1 MLSPGEIFDTIGI
14 LATSTKLIKKSPKVA
29 QSSVQVVSE
38 SKNLQILELPVSN
51 YYFILECPYPTIERI
66 YTLENQRSIL
76 YANSLNGWKSSMSV
90 LDEQKLNNND
100 LLKNNREIIK
110 QKTIATINSNRN
122 RTPSM
127 ESVLLGIEMVSA
139 SETIEMKRSRLSL
152 SPKAGERLNLGSR
165 VGFSRITKM
174 NSTNKSNNKRR
185 SPVLRNQGI
194 MLRTIK
200 SPSSPPLQS
209 SQKEQKCTNLYSNS
223 DSQLPMK
230 EEADMN
236 SSSSKRHI
244 HGSTPPQ
251 STWWKE
257 QNLFQQQ
264 KKQQYHQ
271 HHQHMQHQQ
280 QQQSMFQHRATSF
293 AKPFTQRTL
302 SRSDLVK
309 AQQALRDK
317 KPNW

>member
-38 SKNLQILELPVSN
+38 SNVQILELPVSN

-90 LDEQKLNNND
+90 LDQQKLNNND
-100 LLKNNREIIK
+100 LLENNREIIK
-110 QKTIATINSNRN
+110 QKKIATIKSNRN

-127 ESVLLGIEMVSA
+127 ESVLLGIEMISA

-185 SPVLRNQGI
+185 SPVLKNQGI

-200 SPSSPPLQS
+200 SPSS
-209 SQKEQKCTNLYSNS
+209 
-223 DSQLPMK
+223 
-230 EEADMN
+230 
-236 SSSSKRHI
+236 
-244 HGSTPPQ
+244 
-251 STWWKE
+251 
-257 QNLFQQQ
+257 
-264 KKQQYHQ
+264 
-271 HHQHMQHQQ
+271 
-280 QQQSMFQHRATSF
+280 
-293 AKPFTQRTL
+293 
-302 SRSDLVK
+302 
-309 AQQALRDK
+309 
-317 KPNW
+317 